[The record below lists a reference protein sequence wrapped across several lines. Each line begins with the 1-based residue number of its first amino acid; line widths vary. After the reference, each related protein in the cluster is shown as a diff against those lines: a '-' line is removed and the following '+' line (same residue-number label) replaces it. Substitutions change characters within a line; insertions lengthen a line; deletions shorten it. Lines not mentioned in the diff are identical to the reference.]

1 MRAARC
7 EVHGKPDTIVIR
19 EVPDPVAGTGEVVVG
34 VEAASVNFPDVL
46 IAADRYQLSVPTPFT
61 AGSEFAGRVL
71 SVGPEVDD
79 LAPGDAVMGTVLSG
93 AFAERITVARTALS
107 PVPAGLDMVHAAA
120 FNVTYRTAYHA
131 VTTFGGLEPGEW
143 VVILGAAGGVGSAAI
158 DIATRLGGKVIAAV
172 STPERAE
179 ACRSMGAVETIAYD
193 TEDLKQRIKEITG
206 TGAAVVIDPV
216 GGSYSE
222 QALRAIAWGGRFVSV
237 GFAQGDIPRIPLNLV
252 LLKGAIVRGFEIRTL
267 ASHLPDA
274 VDKGRGEIERLVAQG
289 MKPFVSEVYSLDEA
303 PLALT
308 RVAERRTTGKIVIDM
323 SANT

>member
-7 EVHGKPDTIVIR
+7 EVHGTPDTIVIR
-19 EVPDPVAGTGEVVVG
+19 EVSDPVAGAGEVVVG

-71 SVGPEVDD
+71 SVGADVGD
-79 LAPGDAVMGTVLSG
+79 LAPGDAVMGTALSG
-93 AFAERITVARTALS
+93 AFAERIAVPRSALS

-131 VTTFGGLEPGEW
+131 VTTFGALEPGNW
-143 VVILGAAGGVGSAAI
+143 VVVLGAAGGVGSAAV
-158 DIATRLGGKVIAAV
+158 DIATRLGGRVIAAA

-179 ACRSMGAVETIAYD
+179 ACRALGAVETIAYD
-193 TEDLKQRIKEITG
+193 SEDLKQRIKEITG
-206 TGAAVVIDPV
+206 TGAQVVIDPV
-216 GGSYSE
+216 GGAYSE
-222 QALRAIAWGGRFVSV
+222 QALRAIAWGGRFVCV

-267 ASHLPDA
+267 ASRLPAA
-274 VDKGRGEIERLVAQG
+274 VDKGRAEIECLVAQG
-289 MKPFVSEVYSLDEA
+289 MKPLVSEVYSLDEA

-308 RVAERRTTGKIVIDM
+308 RVAERRATGKIVIDI
-323 SANT
+323 SSR

>member
-7 EVHGKPDTIVIR
+7 ESHGKPDAIVIR
-19 EVPDPVAGTGEVVVG
+19 ELPGPVAGTGEVVVG
-34 VEAASVNFPDVL
+34 IEAASVNYPDVL

-71 SVGPEVDD
+71 SVGPEVVD
-79 LAPGDAVMGTVLSG
+79 LSPGDAVMGTSLSG
-93 AFAERITVARTALS
+93 AFAERITVSRSALS
-107 PVPAGLDMVHAAA
+107 PVPAGLDMVNAAA

-131 VTTFGGLEPGEW
+131 LTTFGGVASGDW

-179 ACRSMGAVETIAYD
+179 ACRSLGAVETIAYD
-193 TEDLKQRIKEITG
+193 GEDLKQRIKEITG
-206 TGAAVVIDPV
+206 VGADVVIDPV

-274 VDKGRGEIERLVAQG
+274 VEKGRREIERLVAQG
-289 MKPFVSEVYSLDEA
+289 MRPFVSEVYALDEA
-303 PLALT
+303 PLAMT
-308 RVAERRTTGKIVIDM
+308 RVAERRTTGKVVIDL
-323 SANT
+323 SAH